1 MMPLLAM
8 MLVNHPADRDRG
20 READGDG
27 FGPVI
32 CHPYR
37 RPTAAAAM
45 GGSGLWSMAMWVRF
59 IVVVSGKKGR
69 QTEITK
75 S

>member
-1 MMPLLAM
+1 M
-8 MLVNHPADRDRG
+8 
-20 READGDG
+20 
-27 FGPVI
+27 
-32 CHPYR
+32 
-37 RPTAAAAM
+37 PTAAAAM

-75 S
+75 SYHKSYISPVHHRSIKARRRRNC